1 MKTNHD
7 PDQSGKTVRK
17 PRKGLL
23 ARLARDRKGSVAIEF
38 AMLIIPFSMLVFAI
52 LESSLSFA
60 AQQVLANATDDLARQ
75 LRTGQLKAAAVNS
88 DIVFDRICDKL
99 SIIVANDCPELEI
112 DLKEYATFEA
122 AAAVTIPYT
131 SDNDIDTSSFSVTPG
146 LAQSRNMIRTFYRWP
161 VITDFMRASMSN
173 MKGNKTLLFATNTWQ
188 NEPFDD

>member
-1 MKTNHD
+1 MKNAFEND
-7 PDQSGKTVRK
+7 QPDAIAPK
-17 PRKGLL
+17 PRKGFL

-99 SIIVANDCPELEI
+99 SIIVADNCPELEI

-131 SDNDIDTSSFSVTPG
+131 SDNDIDTSGFSVAPG

>member
-60 AQQVLANATDDLARQ
+60 AQQVLANGTDDLARQ
-75 LRTGQLKAAAVNS
+75 LRTGQLKAAGITFVSVSKKPFYDATAPLRAKYGVQFA
-88 DIVFDRICDKL
+88 DLIKRI
-99 SIIVANDCPELEI
+99 E
-112 DLKEYATFEA
+112 AT
-122 AAAVTIPYT
+122 
-131 SDNDIDTSSFSVTPG
+131 
-146 LAQSRNMIRTFYRWP
+146 
-161 VITDFMRASMSN
+161 
-173 MKGNKTLLFATNTWQ
+173 K
-188 NEPFDD
+188 